1 MMKKNSVFLKNLEN
15 KEDWMLYFKPWK
27 KSQIIKIKQIYYKP
41 LLPYFKII
49 KKTNKCF
56 SRQVVMTTL

>member
-27 KSQIIKIKQIYYKP
+27 KSQIIKIK
-41 LLPYFKII
+41 
-49 KKTNKCF
+49 
-56 SRQVVMTTL
+56 